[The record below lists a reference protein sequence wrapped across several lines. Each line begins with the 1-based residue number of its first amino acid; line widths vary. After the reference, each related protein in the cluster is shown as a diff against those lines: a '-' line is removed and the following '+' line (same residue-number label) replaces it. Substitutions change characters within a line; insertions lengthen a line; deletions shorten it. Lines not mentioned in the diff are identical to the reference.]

1 MSKRLYKIIEII
13 GFLIIFLIGFKVF
26 PYIKNIFLLL
36 FKISLPFL
44 ISFVIAFSFEP
55 LIARLEL
62 KKINRKVTIFVI
74 VVLFII
80 FIYLFIKFII
90 PNFLI
95 QLEKLLKML
104 PDYLNRIGEF
114 IDAINKKLNR
124 LSINFTIDYSKIE
137 NYLVGKIG
145 ENVSKISTFLQKIFS
160 YTITI
165 ITAPI
170 LAIYFMIDYKKIE
183 EKIKCF
189 LMNKEK
195 MHIYK
200 MLSKIKESTRQ
211 YIKGVLLVMVI
222 FILVSS
228 FVFLLIGVDYA
239 FLFGIIIGVTD
250 IIPYLGPYLGG
261 SIVVLL
267 TFISNPHKALFVLL
281 SIVILQFIESNFLV
295 PKIQSKTME
304 TSPIIVIFSVILFGE
319 LFGILGMIIAVPLEK
334 IVEIIIRTYLEYK
347 KI

>member
-145 ENVSKISTFLQKIFS
+145 ENVDKISTFLQKIFS

-165 ITAPI
+165 LTAPI
-170 LAIYFMIDYKKIE
+170 LAIYFMIDYKK
-183 EKIKCF
+183 
-189 LMNKEK
+189 L
-195 MHIYK
+195 
-200 MLSKIKESTRQ
+200 
-211 YIKGVLLVMVI
+211 
-222 FILVSS
+222 
-228 FVFLLIGVDYA
+228 
-239 FLFGIIIGVTD
+239 
-250 IIPYLGPYLGG
+250 
-261 SIVVLL
+261 
-267 TFISNPHKALFVLL
+267 
-281 SIVILQFIESNFLV
+281 
-295 PKIQSKTME
+295 
-304 TSPIIVIFSVILFGE
+304 
-319 LFGILGMIIAVPLEK
+319 
-334 IVEIIIRTYLEYK
+334 K
-347 KI
+347 KK